1 MDDFDDKHH
10 SDDGSDNED
19 ENMDDADAADVDA
32 PAEDNGDGDADMD
45 DGDGND
51 DDDDDED
58 DADGDAEGE
67 SDTQNRDT
75 SAKGHLSRQGSEQGQ
90 DKAPTNPIVLR
101 TSPSPGLGAS
111 RGSPIVESWIPSPRP
126 EALTA
131 RTYDIVPTIAAPQST
146 SINAI
151 AVTPDMRYV
160 FSGGSDGYIRMYDWV
175 DTVNFKMPLTVA
187 QKHPFVDSVMK
198 AGSLLTYWE
207 NEEAPSGVRTP
218 PPPNAA
224 MEPKDSSPAYSLAV
238 QRQALWLLSGLESGA
253 INVQTC
259 RHQAGTRIHTMR
271 EHTSAVSVMSLAPD
285 ETSLLTGSWDK
296 RCIDWD
302 LNVGKVKRTFEGGS
316 GQISA
321 IERRPTSSTPIPRVL
336 EDQKESLT
344 FSTNNGVAPSAN
356 GSLFNEDDMAASLE
370 GSLFGDDMD
379 LFGETDAGHVEAPS
393 FDLAGDDPIINPTA
407 ASLNVDADPSTLE
420 QPSHDASI
428 PDMTFTDAVETM
440 DDSKHPPP
448 QNMEDEQSKIKD
460 AGPRPPEADDITQE
474 DSKLEE
480 PGPRAG
486 QLDVSTPNDTTEMP
500 SNPEIAQ
507 PIDSIETLQPVPGPA
522 PETDPETDPETETQ
536 HLDSSL
542 PPPLPTAEVPNST
555 AESGAA
561 PLDPTSAPAPAPLT
575 NGFGSSHTSLD
586 EPSKPDITDP
596 QETNAEAEPP
606 PSSETTFLDAAIDGS
621 IRIWDLRAQAP
632 VARILPQQGTPPW
645 CMGVTWSPDGDTFWA
660 GRRNGTVDEYCVRAG
675 GGGGSGGGQSM
686 SMGVPTRSFR
696 FPTGSGAVSAVRC
709 MPNGRHLVW

>member
-1 MDDFDDKHH
+1 MDDFDDKNH

-51 DDDDDED
+51 DEDDED

-67 SDTQNRDT
+67 SDTQNRDARDA
-75 SAKGHLSRQGSEQGQ
+75 SAKEHLSRQGSEQGQ

-111 RGSPIVESWIPSPRP
+111 RGSPIIESWIPSTRP

-336 EDQKESLT
+336 EDQKESLN
-344 FSTNNGVAPSAN
+344 FSTNNGAAPSAN

-379 LFGETDAGHVEAPS
+379 LFGETDAGHVDVPS
-393 FDLAGDDPIINPTA
+393 FDLAGDDPIINATA

-420 QPSHDASI
+420 QPSVDASN
-428 PDMTFTDAVETM
+428 PEMTFTDAVETM

-448 QNMEDEQSKIKD
+448 QTMEAEHPKFEGSEF
-460 AGPRPPEADDITQE
+460 GPPEAVDMKQE
-474 DSKLEE
+474 DTKLEE

-486 QLDVSTPNDTTEMP
+486 QLDVSTPNGATAMP

-507 PIDSIETLQPVPGPA
+507 PIDSIETLQPVPEPA
-522 PETDPETDPETETQ
+522 SEPEPETQ

-542 PPPLPTAEVPNST
+542 PPPPPTAEVPNST

-561 PLDPTSAPAPAPLT
+561 PLDPTPVSAPAPAPAPLT
-575 NGFGSSHTSLD
+575 NGFGSPHTILD

-596 QETNAEAEPP
+596 QENNAEAEPP

-660 GRRNGTVDEYCVRAG
+660 GRRNGTVDEYSVR
-675 GGGGSGGGQSM
+675 GGQSL
-686 SMGVPTRSFR
+686 GVPTRSFR